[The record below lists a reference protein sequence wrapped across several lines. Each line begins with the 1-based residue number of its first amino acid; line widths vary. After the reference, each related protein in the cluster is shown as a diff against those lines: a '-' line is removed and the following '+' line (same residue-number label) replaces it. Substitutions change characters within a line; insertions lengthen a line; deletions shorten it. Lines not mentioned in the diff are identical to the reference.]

1 MWVDPL
7 DATQEY
13 TEGQE
18 DKTMLKYVT
27 VMVCIAVNGYPVAG
41 IIHEPFT
48 RVTNWAWVDHG
59 LSKSLHQQRPK
70 RNPEKDLYVI
80 YSRSHPGL
88 VSEVAVKAFMGLYT
102 LHEEAAGGAG
112 YKVLEVVKGNA
123 DLYLHTTRI
132 KKWDTCAGNAVLNAV
147 GGKMTTIKGEELD
160 YSFSGGPQN
169 EDGLVAA
176 MPETMQQKYL
186 TFLQTVP

>member
-1 MWVDPL
+1 
-7 DATQEY
+7 
-13 TEGQE
+13 
-18 DKTMLKYVT
+18 MLKYVT
-27 VMVCIAVNGYPVAG
+27 VMVCIAVNGRPVAG

-48 RVTNWAWVDHG
+48 RVTNWGWVGHG
-59 LSKSLHQQRPK
+59 LSQSLLMKKPK
-70 RNPEKDLYVI
+70 RNTEKDLNVI
-80 YSRSHPGL
+80 YSRSHPGP
-88 VSEVAVKAFMGLYT
+88 VSDVAVKAFKDQYT

-112 YKVLEVVKGNA
+112 YKVLEVVKGKA

-176 MPETMQQKYL
+176 VPEIMQQKYL
-186 TFLQTVP
+186 TYLQTPPS